1 MCFVSRPD
9 IQKLTDRLKNLG
21 ADYVLTEEELRIPET
36 KNIFKVPGQGPGPF
50 LSS

>member
-1 MCFVSRPD
+1 MCLVSRPD
-9 IQKLTDRLKNLG
+9 IEKLTDRLKNLG

-36 KNIFKVPGQGPGPF
+36 KTIFKVPSQGPGPC